1 MVDIT
6 KKFISDFGPLKGVG
20 YSLPLNGK
28 LIFNPTYDSKE
39 QIKYNLINF
48 LLTNHGERVFNPR
61 FGANLRSLL
70 FEEIN
75 LEDLDLLRKKIQ
87 DNIKLYFPYI
97 KINKLEFI
105 PNEDLNTLVFM
116 FNYSIPDYNIEDSI
130 EINIE

>member
-1 MVDIT
+1 MKIT
-6 KKFISDFGPLKGVG
+6 KKLPSDLHKTKSIGF
-20 YSLPLNGK
+20 SLPMDGSSV
-28 LIFNPTYDSKE
+28 FNPIYDSKE